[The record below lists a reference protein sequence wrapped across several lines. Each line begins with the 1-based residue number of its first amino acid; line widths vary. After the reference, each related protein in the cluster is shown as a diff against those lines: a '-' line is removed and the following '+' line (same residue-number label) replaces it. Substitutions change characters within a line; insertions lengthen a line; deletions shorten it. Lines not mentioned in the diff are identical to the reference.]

1 MFFILLLMN
10 KFIYSCDTK
19 LDFQHHYS
27 RLQCHMIQKYLR
39 KPWCILCRI

>member
-1 MFFILLLMN
+1 MN

-27 RLQCHMIQKYLR
+27 RLQGHMILQKHLR
-39 KPWCILCRI
+39 KPWYILCRI